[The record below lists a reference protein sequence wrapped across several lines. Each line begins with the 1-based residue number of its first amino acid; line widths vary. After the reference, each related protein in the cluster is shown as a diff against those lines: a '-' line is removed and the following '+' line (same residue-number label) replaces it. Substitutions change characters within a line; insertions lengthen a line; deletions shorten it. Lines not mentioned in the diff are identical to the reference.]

1 MLDNLKNKFVLPT
14 NEDYV
19 GSINGLL
26 RLEDTYLLEPDE
38 IRKGKLSDKYPSRPL
53 TGKCVFSNY
62 SSLF

>member
-26 RLEDTYLLEPDE
+26 RLEDTYLLESDE

-53 TGKCVFSNY
+53 TG
-62 SSLF
+62 